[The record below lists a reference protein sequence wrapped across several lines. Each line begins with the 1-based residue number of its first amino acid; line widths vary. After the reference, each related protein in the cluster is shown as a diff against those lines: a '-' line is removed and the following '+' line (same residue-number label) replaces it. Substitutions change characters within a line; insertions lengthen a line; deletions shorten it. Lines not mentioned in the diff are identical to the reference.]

1 MNGLVAL
8 RANTAY
14 QNPVALRL
22 AVILALALA
31 ASRPAAAAEPPP
43 EAVLLTMGPGDEL
56 YARFGHAAL
65 LLRWPGSGPDVVFNY
80 GYAEF
85 DNPGMVW
92 AFLRGRARFW
102 VARASLDTTLDEYRR
117 QDRTVYYQR
126 LGLSIARRRELARLL
141 EHQSRPENRYYVY
154 HHFHDNCSTR
164 LRDLLDR
171 VTGGALARRLKG
183 HPGPEDTLRQLVRR
197 GFAGRLVL
205 LLAVDTLL
213 GRTLDRRLDRWE
225 AAFLPRELRR
235 DTTEIALAA
244 GPLAG
249 EVLQLYERKGGDPL
263 ASDPLAAVKLL
274 WLVAGLA
281 LLLGLAMIL
290 LARRRSRWAGLPL
303 LVLSLASGLVG
314 LLVWGVVVL
323 ASLPELRLNEIALLL
338 WPTDLALVW
347 PGVRWLA
354 GRPWGGRL
362 LRGYATARLS
372 VVALAAVGHL
382 VGLLVQRPLT
392 WLLLALALAGGLWLA
407 ARALP
412 RELPGAEGAR

>member
-8 RANTAY
+8 RANSAY
-14 QNPVALRL
+14 QNLVALRL
-22 AVILALALA
+22 ALLLALWLA
-31 ASRPAAAAEPPP
+31 APRPAAAGGPAP

-56 YARFGHAAL
+56 YSRFGHAAL
-65 LLRWPGSGPDVVFNY
+65 LLRWPDGPDVVFNY

-85 DNPGMVW
+85 EDPGLVW

-102 VARASLDTTLDEYRR
+102 VARAGLHTTLDEYSR
-117 QDRTVYYQR
+117 QDRTVYYQQ
-126 LGLSIARRRELARLL
+126 LELSVAQRRELARLL
-141 EHQSRPENRYYVY
+141 EHQSRPENRSYVY

-171 VTGGALARRLKG
+171 ITDGALARRLKG
-183 HPGPEDTLRQLVRR
+183 RPGPAPTLRQLVRQ

-205 LLAVDTLL
+205 LLAVDTVL

-235 DTTEIALAA
+235 DATEVKLAG
-244 GPLAG
+244 GPLTG
-249 EVLQLYERKGGDPL
+249 EVLQLYERRGGDPL

-274 WLVAGLA
+274 WLAAGLA

-303 LVLSLASGLVG
+303 LVLSLVGGLVG
-314 LLVWGVVVL
+314 LLVWGVVAL

-354 GRPWGGRL
+354 GRSTAGRL
-362 LRGYATARLS
+362 LRVYATARLS
-372 VVALAAVGHL
+372 VVALVAVGHL
-382 VGLLVQRPLT
+382 VGLLVQRPLA
-392 WLLLALALAGGLWLA
+392 WLLFALALAGGLWLA
-407 ARALP
+407 ARTLP
-412 RELPGAEGAR
+412 RELGAS